1 MRPSIKD
8 LLLRGGRL
16 IYASGADM
24 GVKGIKIDY
33 YFGFDHIEK
42 GRHTILR
49 TYLDRENP
57 SFKSITPI
65 TRQADWSERE
75 LIEFLGI
82 KMEEHPDPRHLW
94 LPLNWE
100 DMYISGKP
108 EADETT
114 ERVKTEHPVEVKD
127 NIVPLQISTIPYGP
141 YHPAFI
147 QSNYLKMSVED
158 EWVKKVDLKL
168 GFNHRSIVKLMER
181 RDYYKDVFL
190 AERVCGLCNAHHSQ
204 TFSMAVE
211 AIGGIEVPRRARL
224 IRTLVSELE
233 RIQSHLLALGLMGDL
248 MGYRTMFMHGMRI
261 REDVQDAFELITGQ
275 RVTHG
280 INIIGGVRRD
290 ITADQADFVLSKV
303 KSLRKSV
310 PELYDQAVSNDVLV
324 GRFEKVGKLKYDKAI
339 SLGAVGPIARSSG
352 WKVDIRKNTPYA
364 AYEDVDWDII
374 TENSGDCLARLKVR
388 FREAMMSMHIIE
400 QCCDKLKGGNGPIIE
415 KVREL
420 PCTEAIGKSEPPR
433 GELMYHITSNGTNT
447 PDAVRIRTP
456 SFRNSHI
463 MLQLLQGVWVGDV
476 PAIIGSFDPCFSCS
490 DRVAL
495 LKGDKSEMTDL
506 RALGAMKK

>member
-1 MRPSIKD
+1 
-8 LLLRGGRL
+8 
-16 IYASGADM
+16 M
-24 GVKGIKIDY
+24 GVKGIKVDY
-33 YFGFDHIEK
+33 YFGFDHLEK
-42 GRHTILR
+42 GRHNILR

-57 SFKSITPI
+57 TLKSITPI

-94 LPLNWE
+94 LPLDWE

-108 EADETT
+108 EADATT
-114 ERVKTEHPVEVKD
+114 ERVKTEHPPYVKD
-127 NIVPLQISTIPYGP
+127 NITALQISTVPYGP

-190 AERVCGLCNAHHSQ
+190 AERVCGLCNAHHSS

-211 AIGGIEVPRRARL
+211 AIGCIEVPARARL
-224 IRTLVSELE
+224 IRTLVYELE

-303 KSLRKSV
+303 KSLRRSV

-324 GRFEKVGKLKYDKAI
+324 GRFEKVGKLKYDVAV
-339 SLGAVGPIARSSG
+339 SLGAVGPIARGSG

-388 FREAMMSMHIIE
+388 FREAMMSLHIIE
-400 QCCDKLKGGNGPIIE
+400 QCCDKLKGGSGPIIE
-415 KVREL
+415 KVEEL
-420 PCTEAIGKSEPPR
+420 PCAEAIGKSEAPR

-463 MLQLLQGVWVGDV
+463 MLQMLQGVWVGDV
-476 PAIIGSFDPCFSCS
+476 PAIIGSMDPCFSCS

-495 LKGDKSEMTDL
+495 LKGDKTDMTDL
-506 RALGAMKK
+506 RALGAVRRCST